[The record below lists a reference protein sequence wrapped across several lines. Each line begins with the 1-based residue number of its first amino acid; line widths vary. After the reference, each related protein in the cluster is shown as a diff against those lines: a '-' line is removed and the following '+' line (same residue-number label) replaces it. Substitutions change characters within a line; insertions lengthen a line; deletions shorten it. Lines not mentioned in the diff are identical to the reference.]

1 MATKALKQV
10 TRVITAHRQREGG
23 GFIVRRPLPS
33 GSFDYA
39 DPFLMLDH
47 LGPVVYGPGEAVG
60 APDHP
65 HRGFETV
72 TYMLDGEFEHHDS
85 HGNHG
90 LLKPGWV
97 QWMTAGSGVLHS
109 EMPSDELIKNGG
121 KFQGFQIWVNLP
133 AKDKMIRPRYQD
145 VPPEDIPWFES
156 EDKKTRIKVIAG
168 EVGDVTAN
176 IDTHTPIYFLD
187 LRTTGSFSLRIPKEM
202 NAMVYNYHPSPIYIG
217 SEKTKV
223 AESQL
228 AIIAAESESVAFEAA
243 EDAEDGSGKKESRV
257 LVLAGSPIGEPVSRY
272 GPFVMNTSE
281 EIAQAI
287 NDISTGAFGKIP
299 GSIERMR
306 KTEEANKRRNAAG
319 KD

>member
-1 MATKALKQV
+1 
-10 TRVITAHRQREGG
+10 
-23 GFIVRRPLPS
+23 
-33 GSFDYA
+33 
-39 DPFLMLDH
+39 
-47 LGPVVYGPGEAVG
+47 
-60 APDHP
+60 
-65 HRGFETV
+65 
-72 TYMLDGEFEHHDS
+72 
-85 HGNHG
+85 
-90 LLKPGWV
+90 
-97 QWMTAGSGVLHS
+97 
-109 EMPSDELIKNGG
+109 NGG